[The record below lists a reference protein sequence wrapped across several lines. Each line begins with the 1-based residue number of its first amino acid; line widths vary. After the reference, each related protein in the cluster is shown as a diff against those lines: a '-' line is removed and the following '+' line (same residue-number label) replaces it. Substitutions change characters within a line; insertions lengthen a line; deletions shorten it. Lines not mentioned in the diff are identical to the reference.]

1 MTTLAMKHLQE
12 VLEAES
18 QVAYFLNVAACHQYD
33 QSKCHALSTA
43 HTEGQICGTTNLPCF
58 STTKAAIAASAA
70 TMSPVPLP
78 NVSPACVSVSWCF
91 PSWQEMLHATRE
103 LQTQVENDWWMGTL
117 RLA

>member
-1 MTTLAMKHLQE
+1 MKHLHK
-12 VLEAES
+12 VLEAERK
-18 QVAYFLNVAACHQYD
+18 VAYFLNVAARHQYN

-43 HTEGQICGTTNLPCF
+43 HAEGRICGTTNLPCF

-70 TMSPVPLP
+70 TMSPVPLL

-91 PSWQEMLHATRE
+91 LSRQEMLHATCE
-103 LQTQVENDWWMGTL
+103 LQTQVDSDQWMGTL